1 MASGALRSQNASKML
16 FRETFRLTQW
26 AHMPLA
32 LQKCSLRYIP
42 YDDGKVL
49 FLLPYQ
55 HRYLILHLELPFL
68 SAVFHCG
75 LEYQKFFAGSQRD
88 QDICRAARDKQMS
101 PPITSHERIY
111 RQDIFMAAA
120 ISLSISKDIYTPGD
134 YN

>member
-16 FRETFRLTQW
+16 FQKTFRLTEW

-75 LEYQKFFAGSQRD
+75 LKYQKFFAGSQRD

-101 PPITSHERIY
+101 PPITSHECYLQTEHFHGCCHFPIY
-111 RQDIFMAAA
+111 FQGHIHSRG
-120 ISLSISKDIYTPGD
+120 L
-134 YN
+134 

>member
-16 FRETFRLTQW
+16 FQETFRLTQW

-75 LEYQKFFAGSQRD
+75 LEY
-88 QDICRAARDKQMS
+88 
-101 PPITSHERIY
+101 
-111 RQDIFMAAA
+111 
-120 ISLSISKDIYTPGD
+120 
-134 YN
+134 